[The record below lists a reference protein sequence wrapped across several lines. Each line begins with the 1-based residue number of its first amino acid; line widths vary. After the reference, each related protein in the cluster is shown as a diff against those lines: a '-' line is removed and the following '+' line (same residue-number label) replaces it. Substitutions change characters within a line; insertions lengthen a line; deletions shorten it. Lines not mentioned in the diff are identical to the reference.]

1 MWKERKEEREE
12 TCAPG
17 SVSWRGSFKLQ
28 VGWNKGLPF
37 KTVVPGSR
45 PISELHSQ
53 HSIRNYLLASYPF
66 ALCINIMPLVA
77 CYILPKYKE
86 VEEGLSKSSVEYSSN
101 YKSCVSLFF
110 LKILEW
116 GQAGRS
122 LYQTVGTLRAEIGPY
137 FLVTPQGTGPGT
149 H

>member
-17 SVSWRGSFKLQ
+17 SVSWRGSIKLQ
-28 VGWNKGLPF
+28 VRWNKGLPF
-37 KTVVPGSR
+37 KTVVPGAH

-53 HSIRNYLLASYPF
+53 HSIRKYLLASYPF

-86 VEEGLSKSSVEYSSN
+86 VEEGLSKSSVECSSN
-101 YKSCVSLFF
+101 YKGCVSHL
-110 LKILEW
+110 L
-116 GQAGRS
+116 S
-122 LYQTVGTLRAEIGPY
+122 
-137 FLVTPQGTGPGT
+137 
-149 H
+149 